1 VASFEEIAKKKV
13 AGVPVLYLAGGFVI
27 ILAVVAYKMKSSTG
41 AVTSDANAND
51 AANPSGA
58 DSSANTAADYSGLS
72 TGGTVVVAPS
82 TTTEK
87 AAVETNETWG
97 RSAVAYLITDKHVPP
112 GDAQTA
118 INLYL
123 QGADLS
129 FEQGG
134 WRDAA
139 IVKLGQPP
147 EPLET
152 IGKTS
157 AAPAQKQFSNFP
169 GDHVVKGA
177 NDNTPSKLAALYYGS
192 GNTNNT
198 NLIVEYN
205 HSLGPASST
214 YLAGTKVHIPSR
226 ANPGY
231 FTATSNTRYQSQIVK
246 AAHVT
251 GLTEQR
257 LLDLN
262 PNLSFPV
269 NAGTKVRV
277 I

>member
-1 VASFEEIAKKKV
+1 MASFQEIAKKKV

-27 ILAVVAYKMKSSTG
+27 ILAIVAYKLKPSSG
-41 AVTSDANAND
+41 AVTADPNAVD
-51 AANPSGA
+51 GANPSGS
-58 DSSANTAADYSGLS
+58 DTNTPDYSGLA
-72 TGGTVVVAPS
+72 TGGTVVVAPQP
-82 TTTEK
+82 TVTDT
-87 AAVETNETWG
+87 ATAETNETWG
-97 RSAVAYLITDKHVPP
+97 RSAVTYLINDLHVPP

-123 QGADLS
+123 SGADLS
-129 FEQGG
+129 FDQGG

-139 IVKLGQPP
+139 VKKLGPPP
-147 EPLET
+147 EPLVA
-152 IGKTS
+152 IGKTGT
-157 AAPAQKQFSNFP
+157 APAQKQFTNFP

-192 GNTNNT
+192 GDTNNT
-198 NLIVEYN
+198 NLIVEFN
-205 HSLGPASST
+205 HSLGPAGTT
-214 YLAGTKVHIPSR
+214 YLPGTKVHIPTR

-231 FTATSNTRYQSQIVK
+231 FTATAAARYQSQIVK
-246 AAHVT
+246 AAHVRN
-251 GLTEQR
+251 LTEQR

-269 NAGTKVRV
+269 AVGTKVRV